1 MEIGDK
7 VISTIYPEKKE
18 GSIVEINSID
28 GTKYYKVYFGKTN
41 ESIILED
48 KDVKKVLSPTERIR
62 QRKHDHHLLFPLR
75 ILSEKLDSLA
85 YQDKIISANNFNI
98 IPLPHQVLTVNHVL
112 EQFKPRCLIADEV
125 GLGKTIEAALIFEEL
140 KMRKMVER
148 VLIVVPSGLAK
159 QWKDELQTKFNEE
172 FILIDRSSLKALKEV
187 HGDSNVWMEY
197 DRIITSIDFVKPK
210 ITRDYKSA
218 KMNESIDWHNTNVSE
233 DCAFAQWDMVIFDEA
248 HKLSKS
254 SDGQETARYKIG
266 KELSEKTPILLLL
279 TATPHQ
285 GDSERFRHLLRLI
298 DEYKFYAVDSLN
310 SDNVKSVTI
319 KNQKRAVT
327 DFDGNLIFKS
337 RIVSMVKIPR
347 DDNDIEAELYDK
359 VSNYVSK
366 YYNLASREG
375 NFPFMFLLIL
385 YQRMVSSSSR
395 AIHNSLEKRLN
406 LLRSDFRSAKA
417 LGKMDIDDLRDV
429 DGQEVYD
436 EIIDY
441 QSQFVEQGGKGNYRL
456 TKQLKEEMG
465 ILEDCVSVAKKAAY
479 GRQDFKVR
487 KLLEIIQDTIQRE
500 RNPQTKFIIFTE
512 FIDTQYY
519 IGEILESLGYKV
531 TFFNGRMS
539 LEEKIESKSRFS
551 KDYQFLISTDSGGEG
566 INLQF
571 CHVMINYDL
580 PWNPMKIEQRIGRV
594 DRIGQEKDVLIFNFL
609 LENTVEERVREIL
622 DHKLDL
628 IADEFGDDKKKDVLS
643 FLQDEYNFEKI
654 FIEAIRDR
662 ELRER
667 ELERTGSEMY
677 IKAKEILEKQDL
689 LVPFTEEEDPR
700 SIVSCMVEDEK
711 TMVKRLIEIYADF
724 KNVELKEYSKQRN
737 VYYFEHSINDMKLRN
752 IVFERDL
759 AIKDEKYEYINLNH
773 PLVKEI
779 TNEMLDN
786 DSLSFDLEIEG
797 YNQNVKGTLFFYR
810 LELTNNEG
818 FHRRHLIPIFINQ
831 RGTYDPRATVWFENN
846 YDFKFDVD
854 HVNDMGE
861 RIEILKEKAESVR
874 NTKIKELMVTTK
886 LELMEKIEKE
896 QEKFERYFQDKEMA
910 IHNISIDN
918 IREYRLN
925 ELEKQRN
932 QERLD
937 LNKKK
942 NLVPIINLFAVAEVT
957 LKP

>member
-7 VISTIYPEKKE
+7 VISSIYPEKKE
-18 GSIVEINSID
+18 GSIVEINSIN
-28 GTKYYKVYFGKTN
+28 GTEYYKIYFEKTG
-41 ESIILED
+41 ETKTLED
-48 KDVKKVLSPTERIR
+48 KVVEKVLSPTERINE
-62 QRKHDHHLLFPLR
+62 RKHDHPLLFPLR
-75 ILSEKLDSLA
+75 ILAEKLDSLA

-148 VLIVVPSGLAK
+148 VLIVVPSGLSK

-172 FILIDRSSLKALKEV
+172 FILIDRNSLKALKEV
-187 HGDSNVWMEY
+187 HGENNVWMEY
-197 DRIITSIDFVKPK
+197 DRVITSIDFVKPK
-210 ITRDYKSA
+210 ITRDSKSV
-218 KMNESIDWHNTNVSE
+218 KINEHIDWHNTNVSE
-233 DCAFAQWDMVIFDEA
+233 DCAYAQWDMVIFDEA

-298 DEYKFYAVDSLN
+298 DEYKFYADDSLT
-310 SDNVKSVTI
+310 SENVESVTI

-327 DFDGNLIFKS
+327 DFNGNLIFKS
-337 RIVSMVKIPR
+337 RIVTMAKIPR

-406 LLRSDFRSAKA
+406 LLNHDFRSAKA
-417 LGKMDIDDLRDV
+417 LGKMDIDDLKDV

-436 EIIDY
+436 EMMNF
-441 QSQFVEQGGKGNYRL
+441 QTQFVEQGGKGNYRL
-456 TKQLKEEMG
+456 TKQIKEEMV
-465 ILEDCVSVAKKAAY
+465 ILEDCVSVAKKAAF

-487 KLLEIIQDTIQRE
+487 KLLEIIQDTIKRE
-500 RNPQTKFIIFTE
+500 RDPKTKFIIFTE

-519 IGEILESLGYKV
+519 IGEILESLGYTV
-531 TFFNGRMS
+531 TYFNGRMS
-539 LEEKIESKSRFS
+539 LDEKIESKSRFS
-551 KDYQFLISTDSGGEG
+551 QDYQFLISTDSGGEG

-580 PWNPMKIEQRIGRV
+580 PWNPMKIEQRIGRI
-594 DRIGQEKDVLIFNFL
+594 DRIGQEKDVLIFNFIL
-609 LENTVEERVREIL
+609 QDTIEERVRDIL

-628 IADEFGDDKKKDVLS
+628 IAQEFGDDKKKDVLS

-662 ELRER
+662 EIRER

-689 LVPFTEEEDPR
+689 LVPFTEEENPR
-700 SIVSCMVEDEK
+700 SIESHMVEDEK
-711 TMVKRLIEIYADF
+711 NMVKRLIEIYTDF
-724 KNVELKEYSKQRN
+724 KDVELKEYSKKRN
-737 VYYFEHSINDMKLRN
+737 VYYFEQSLNDMRLRN
-752 IVFERDL
+752 IVFDRDL
-759 AIKDEKYEYINLNH
+759 ALKNEKYEYINLNH
-773 PLVKEI
+773 PLVNQI
-779 TNEMLDN
+779 VNEMLDN

-797 YNQNVKGTLFFYR
+797 YNQNIKGILFFYR

-818 FHRRHLIPIFINQ
+818 FHRRHLIPVFINQ
-831 RGTYDPRATVWFENN
+831 RGTYDPKATIWFENN
-846 YDFKFDVD
+846 YDFKFEVD
-854 HVNDMGE
+854 HVNDMGGRLE
-861 RIEILKEKAESVR
+861 ALKEKTETVR
-874 NTKIKELMVTTK
+874 NTKINELMVTTK

-896 QEKFERYFQDKEMA
+896 QEKFERYFQDKELA
-910 IHNISIDN
+910 IQKISIDN
-918 IREYRLN
+918 IREYRLK
-925 ELEKQRN
+925 ELDKQRN
-932 QERLD
+932 LERLN

-942 NLVPIINLFAVAEVT
+942 NLVPIIDLFAVAEVT

>member
-28 GTKYYKVYFGKTN
+28 GTKYYQVYFGKTN

-48 KDVKKVLSPTERIR
+48 KDVKKVLSPTERIT

-197 DRIITSIDFVKPK
+197 DRVITSIDFVKPK
-210 ITRDYKSA
+210 ITRDYKSV

-347 DDNDIEAELYDK
+347 DDNDIEAELYDT

-406 LLRSDFRSAKA
+406 LLSSDFRSAKA

-622 DHKLDL
+622 DYKLDL

-700 SIVSCMVEDEK
+700 SIVNCMVEDEK
-711 TMVKRLIEIYADF
+711 TMVKRLVEIYADF

-759 AIKDEKYEYINLNH
+759 AIKNEKYEYINLNH

-786 DSLSFDLEIEG
+786 DSLSFDLEIEE

-918 IREYRLN
+918 IREYRLK

-957 LKP
+957 LKQ